1 MANRSTGTDLTEGS
15 IIKHLINF
23 SVPLLLG
30 NVFQAL
36 YNTID
41 SIWVGQFL
49 GAEALGAVS
58 VSFPIIFILISLVTG
73 ITMATS
79 VLVAQYAGAKNPEMI
94 TNTMNNSFL
103 LLGMV
108 AAVVTI
114 LGISFSK
121 QILVLLNTPQDILAY
136 AVEYLNIYICW
147 GLSSCSA
154 LM

>member
-49 GAEALGAVS
+49 GAEALGA
-58 VSFPIIFILISLVTG
+58 
-73 ITMATS
+73 
-79 VLVAQYAGAKNPEMI
+79 
-94 TNTMNNSFL
+94 
-103 LLGMV
+103 
-108 AAVVTI
+108 
-114 LGISFSK
+114 
-121 QILVLLNTPQDILAY
+121 
-136 AVEYLNIYICW
+136 CR
-147 GLSSCSA
+147 
-154 LM
+154 

>member
-79 VLVAQYAGAKNPEMI
+79 VLGQYASAK
-94 TNTMNNSFL
+94 T
-103 LLGMV
+103 
-108 AAVVTI
+108 
-114 LGISFSK
+114 K
-121 QILVLLNTPQDILAY
+121 
-136 AVEYLNIYICW
+136 
-147 GLSSCSA
+147 
-154 LM
+154 